1 MTLSAERGA
10 PPDGAETVAV
20 VELAK
25 PTRAYHQPSR
35 GLRTWVVDY
44 ALLRL
49 LQGWDH
55 QTTAQHLSA
64 WLPQV
69 FHPWLS
75 TRTVR
80 RWLQD
85 TKKEGQPTARCFA
98 TCSFPILRDKCDRV
112 GEAGVPFAARVMQP
126 IFNRVAEQHGMTR
139 RFGIRW
145 TRHFFQVSRTRRTPS
160 CWTCTWTSSD

>member
-1 MTLSAERGA
+1 MAHARGTLPQAKRPGWWHQHMTLSAERGA

-20 VELAK
+20 VELAE

-35 GLRTWVVDY
+35 GLPTWVVDY

-55 QTTAQHLSA
+55 QTIAQHVSA

-85 TKKEGQPTARCFA
+85 TKKEGRLPRDALRRAHFPFCEISATALARQA
-98 TCSFPILRDKCDRV
+98 SHLQRV
-112 GEAGVPFAARVMQP
+112 
-126 IFNRVAEQHGMTR
+126 
-139 RFGIRW
+139 
-145 TRHFFQVSRTRRTPS
+145 
-160 CWTCTWTSSD
+160 